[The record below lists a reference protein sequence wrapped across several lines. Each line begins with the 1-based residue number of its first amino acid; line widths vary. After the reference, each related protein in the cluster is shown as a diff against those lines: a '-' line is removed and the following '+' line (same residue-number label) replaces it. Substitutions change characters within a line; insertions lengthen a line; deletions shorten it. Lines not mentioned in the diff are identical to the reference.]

1 MQNYVRHLL
10 ALHCSKFEPNNLYH
24 LGIISF
30 VNPDVISMHDTV
42 LCIYRL
48 RSELKHLE
56 QQRARLLDKLSKQSI
71 FEEFL
76 MQVMAASS
84 EFMDIRSII
93 SRYHT
98 LQQLYEVD
106 HSLSAFLVTTDTHS
120 AQHQLSSESKIVPL
134 TLSIISSKCESI
146 CSSVV

>member
-1 MQNYVRHLL
+1 VNID
-10 ALHCSKFEPNNLYH
+10 F
-24 LGIISF
+24 IS
-30 VNPDVISMHDTV
+30 VHDTV
-42 LCIYRL
+42 CVYRL
-48 RSELKHLE
+48 RSELKQLE

-76 MQVMAASS
+76 MQVMSASS

-106 HSLSAFLVTTDTHS
+106 HSLSPTECS
-120 AQHQLSSESKIVPL
+120 ASTV
-134 TLSIISSKCESI
+134 
-146 CSSVV
+146 